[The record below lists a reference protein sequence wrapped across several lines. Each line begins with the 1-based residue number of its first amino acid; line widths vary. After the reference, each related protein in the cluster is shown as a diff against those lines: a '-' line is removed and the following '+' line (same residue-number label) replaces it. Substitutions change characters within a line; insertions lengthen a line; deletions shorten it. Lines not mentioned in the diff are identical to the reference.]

1 MSRLLLS
8 GIAIF
13 ITAFISGCSTVKPA
27 QHYGNIPLDSLKSAY
42 VVVAIHGNPTIGGYI
57 QTALA
62 RRNLKVNI
70 GALKDKPQN
79 VAFYVNYKEHW
90 NWDVTVY
97 LESLDIE
104 FVDNANGQIIAK
116 GSFRNSFLHTFPDPR
131 TKTFEVVDSMFDAK
145 SAK

>member
-1 MSRLLLS
+1 MNRLLLS
-8 GIAIF
+8 GIVIF

-27 QHYGNIPLDSLKSAY
+27 QHFGNISLDSLKSVY
-42 VVVAIHGNPTIGGYI
+42 VVVAINGNPTMGNYI

-62 RRNLKVNI
+62 HHNLKVNI
-70 GALKDKPQN
+70 GALKDKPQD

-104 FVDNANGQIIAK
+104 FVDNASGQIIVK
-116 GSFRNSFLHTFPDPR
+116 GSFKNSFLHTFPDPR

-145 SAK
+145 